1 MSLSVCGAQ
10 LGYWANDGCVY
21 LLTTSVINLHM
32 VSMVLVL

>member
-1 MSLSVCGAQ
+1 MCLSVCGAQ
-10 LGYWANDGCVY
+10 LGDWANDDCVY